1 MWTSVL
7 LLVLENHQAVQGKV
21 ILYVVPKA
29 VKDRSLAEVKENTD
43 IHVTDKGAES

>member
-21 ILYVVPKA
+21 ILYVVLKA
-29 VKDRSLAEVKENTD
+29 VKDKRLAEVKANTD
-43 IHVTDKGAES
+43 TRVTDKGTEA